1 MSQHPLRLVVDQYDD
16 TAPAAIE
23 LQPAAGAAL
32 HIHLHMS
39 SRHGSISPPAAVLAP
54 ESKARGRSGRG
65 VIRPLLVGVAGV
77 LIAVVAFDLGGRSA
91 EGHAQALAAGRAR
104 AEGLASLAAP
114 PPVQPA
120 RSGTCRSPSERTA
133 AVGATADRDAVARSS
148 TLLRR
153 LRSVRATALTEPS
166 PECFP

>member
-1 MSQHPLRLVVDQYDD
+1 MSQHPLRLVVDQFDD
-16 TAPAAIE
+16 AAPAAIE
-23 LQPAAGAAL
+23 LQTVAGAAL

-54 ESKARGRSGRG
+54 EKASGRSGRG

-91 EGHAQALAAGRAR
+91 EGHAQALAASRAR

-114 PPVQPA
+114 PPLQPA
-120 RSGTCRSPSERTA
+120 QA
-133 AVGATADRDAVARSS
+133 APVDPLA
-148 TLLRR
+148 
-153 LRSVRATALTEPS
+153 SVQQQLAQRPTVTPS
-166 PECFP
+166 PGAAPSSEGSDLFGLQH

>member
-1 MSQHPLRLVVDQYDD
+1 MSHHPLGLVVDQYDD
-16 TAPAAIE
+16 TAPAAIG

-39 SRHGSISPPAAVLAP
+39 SRHDSISPPAAELTP

-65 VIRPLLVGVAGV
+65 VIRPLLAGVAGI

-114 PPVQPA
+114 TPPLQPA
-120 RSGTCRSPSERTA
+120 QA
-133 AVGATADRDAVARSS
+133 APVDPLA
-148 TLLRR
+148 
-153 LRSVRATALTEPS
+153 SVQQQLAQRPTVTPS
-166 PECFP
+166 PGAAPSSGGSDLFGLQR

>member
-1 MSQHPLRLVVDQYDD
+1 MSQRPLRLVVDQYDD

-39 SRHGSISPPAAVLAP
+39 SRYGSISPPAGVLAP

-65 VIRPLLVGVAGV
+65 VIRPLLAGVAGI

-91 EGHAQALAAGRAR
+91 EGHAQALAAGMAR

-114 PPVQPA
+114 PPVQAA
-120 RSGTCRSPSERTA
+120 R
-133 AVGATADRDAVARSS
+133 
-148 TLLRR
+148 
-153 LRSVRATALTEPS
+153 TEPVDPLASVQQQLAQRPTVTPS
-166 PECFP
+166 PGAAPSSEGSDLFGLQR

>member
-39 SRHGSISPPAAVLAP
+39 SRHGSISPPAVELAP

-114 PPVQPA
+114 PPLQPA
-120 RSGTCRSPSERTA
+120 QA
-133 AVGATADRDAVARSS
+133 APVDPLASVQQELG
-148 TLLRR
+148 RR
-153 LRSVRATALTEPS
+153 PTVTPS
-166 PECFP
+166 PGAAPSSGGSDLFGLQR